1 MGHQPLVTF
10 VRGNSKPCS
19 EAKCTFCLFA
29 KIVALFLCGTSL
41 YIIST
46 NDVLMLFPFSRSTSV
61 KMSKIEGH
69 VLHAVMQHV
78 EGNGHLHCRLCN
90 QLGHCGQSPFL
101 FGGPI
106 IGALPVVLSDSR
118 IFGPTEGNNNNNK

>member
-1 MGHQPLVTF
+1 MYVLFICKDCSTF
-10 VRGNSKPCS
+10 
-19 EAKCTFCLFA
+19 FCMA
-29 KIVALFLCGTSL
+29 RHC

-78 EGNGHLHCRLCN
+78 EGNGHLHCRLCS
-90 QLGHCGQSPFL
+90 QLGHCGQSSSL

-106 IGALPVVLSDSR
+106 IGALPIVLSDSR
-118 IFGPTEGNNNNNK
+118 IFVPTEGNNNNKK